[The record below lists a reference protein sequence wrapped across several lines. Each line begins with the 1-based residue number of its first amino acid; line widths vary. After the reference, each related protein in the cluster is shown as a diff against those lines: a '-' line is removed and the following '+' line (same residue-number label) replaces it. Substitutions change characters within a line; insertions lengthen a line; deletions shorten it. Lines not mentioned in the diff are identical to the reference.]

1 MVLKRCQ
8 DHPLKIF
15 TFRSFFHQKLI
26 VGVNLLTIKIYIRQ
40 IREILI

>member
-1 MVLKRCQ
+1 MVLKTMSR
-8 DHPLKIF
+8 PSPKIF

>member
-8 DHPLKIF
+8 DHPLKYLHF
-15 TFRSFFHQKLI
+15 GLFHQKLI